1 VRAPTLLSLFG
12 IPLAAAAC
20 GGGTTDLTATA
31 TLYAVNGARHAA
43 VFPGDTATW
52 GGYGFGTEP
61 GVGLVRV
68 LTARGPD
75 TAAITEWR
83 DAAVRGVL
91 PADVQSGPTVL
102 LTSSDSLG
110 PLDVFVRTR
119 TTYDPATRPWAADAT
134 LPLAIADAA
143 VGALRFPGTAS
154 LDTRLVLNGGR
165 LEDGTLNRT
174 TYLGTVDAAGRVGGW
189 QEAPDTIVPIGR
201 RLHALV
207 GADRTTA
214 VLDAVDGVAYMIGG
228 LDSADRVLADVV
240 GLGVTADGGYGFWTA
255 LSSLP
260 DRRAGATAVAAY
272 SKLYVVGGF
281 GSDSLASRGVAY
293 ATVQPSGALNGWL
306 LGPPLPE
313 GRAFAAAAIAGSM
326 LLVLGGERGLVDPD
340 AIPDSAQL
348 TATVYAIRVSP
359 LSGAFQDTAWTVL
372 PVTLRQARSRAAA
385 FVTGDAV
392 VVTGG
397 TYLGMP
403 SSAETE
409 YAVLFD
415 GLPGDFQEYPGT
427 TLADLA
433 GGPVWAA
440 AAPII
445 WDASGVGRVT
455 LIGGMVAGTP
465 SARTWS
471 Q

>member
-1 VRAPTLLSLFG
+1 MRAYVLLSLLG

-20 GGGTTDLTATA
+20 GSGTTDATATA

-52 GGYGFGTEP
+52 GGYGFGAEP
-61 GVGLVRV
+61 GPGLVRV
-68 LTARGPD
+68 TTARGPD
-75 TAAITEWR
+75 TAAVAEWR
-83 DAAVRGVL
+83 DAEVRGVL
-91 PADVQSGPTVL
+91 PDDVQSGATAVL
-102 LTSSDSLG
+102 TASDSLG
-110 PLDVFVRTR
+110 PLEVFVRTR
-119 TTYDPATRPWAADAT
+119 TTYDPSARTWG
-134 LPLAIADAA
+134 ADAA
-143 VGALRFPGTAS
+143 LPVALTDVAVAALRFPGTATIS
-154 LDTRLVLNGGR
+154 TRLVLNGGR
-165 LEDGTLNRT
+165 LPDGTLNRT
-174 TYLGTVDAAGRVGGW
+174 TYLGTVDAAGRVAGW

-201 RLHALV
+201 RLHSLV

-240 GLGVTADGGYGFWTA
+240 GLGVTADGSYGFWTGI
-255 LSSLP
+255 SPLP
-260 DRRAGATAVAAY
+260 DRRAGATAIAAHT
-272 SKLYVVGGF
+272 KLYVVGGF
-281 GSDSLASRGVAY
+281 GADSLASRGVAY
-293 ATVQPSGALNGWL
+293 ATVQPSGTLNGWL

-313 GRAFAAAAIAGSM
+313 GRAFAAAAIAGST

-340 AIPDSAQL
+340 AVPDSTQL
-348 TATVYAIRVSP
+348 TATVYAIRISP

-372 PVTLRQARSRAAA
+372 PVSLRQARSRAAA

-409 YAVLFD
+409 YAVLSD
-415 GLPGDFQEYPGT
+415 GVPGDFQEYPGA
-427 TLADLA
+427 TLAALA
-433 GGPVWAA
+433 GGSVWAA
-440 AAPII
+440 AAPVV
-445 WDASGVGRVT
+445 WDASGIGRIT
-455 LIGGMVAGTP
+455 LIGGVVAGIP